1 MNHQIDINCEQN
13 IQDNTTRYA
22 RVTAVHRERYAL
34 SLDGNTIYG
43 KLKTAAW
50 RESGALYPTV
60 GDWVEITPN
69 PQGDA
74 LITALKPRRTLFRR
88 SDGFGKRGVQVVAA
102 NFESVF
108 IVTSLNR
115 DFELRRIERYLAL
128 TLESGAQP
136 VIVLTKADLCPDPAP
151 YIEAVR
157 ALKADLPVYAV
168 SAATGQGLD
177 TLMPY
182 LQPGMTA
189 ALLGSSG
196 VGKSTLTNA
205 LMGEAA
211 MDTGA
216 IREDDDRGRHTTTYR
231 QLLELPGGAYLI
243 DTPGMRE
250 LGVWDADEGVRETF
264 GDLVALAGQCRFR
277 DCSHTCE
284 PGCAV
289 RAAIERGEIDEK
301 RVRNWLNVGHES
313 HVTAELARRRAKLA
327 LRKQSKAQHS
337 SGHKG

>member
-1 MNHQIDINCEQN
+1 MNNHIDVNREQN
-13 IQDNTTRYA
+13 SQDNTPRRA
-22 RVTAVHRERYAL
+22 RVAAVHRERYAL
-34 SLDGNTIYG
+34 LLEGETLYAR
-43 KLKTAAW
+43 LKTAAF
-50 RESGALYPTV
+50 RGNDALYPTV
-60 GDWVEITPN
+60 GDWVEIAPN

-74 LITALKPRRTLFRR
+74 LITALEPRGTLFRR
-88 SDGFGKRGVQVVAA
+88 SDGFGRRGVQAVAA

-115 DFELRRIERYLAL
+115 DFEPRRIERYLAL

-136 VIVLTKADLCPDPAP
+136 VIVLTKADLCADPAP

-157 ALKADLPVYAV
+157 ALKSDLPVLAV

-177 TLMPY
+177 ALSVY

-196 VGKSTLTNA
+196 VGKSTLTNV
-205 LMGEAA
+205 LMGENA
-211 MDTGA
+211 MGTGA

-231 QLLELPGGAYLI
+231 QLLELPGGAFLI

-264 GDLVALAGQCRFR
+264 ADLAALAQSCRFR
-277 DCSHTCE
+277 DCSHTRE

-301 RVRNWLNVGHES
+301 RVRNWLNIGHES
-313 HVTAELARRRAKLA
+313 HATAELARRRAKWA
-327 LRKQSKAQHS
+327 LRRQTNALGKKR
-337 SGHKG
+337 

>member
-1 MNHQIDINCEQN
+1 MNQQIDTHSEQN
-13 IQDNTTRYA
+13 SQDNSARCA

-34 SLDGNTIYG
+34 SLDGRAIYG
-43 KLKTAAW
+43 RLKAAAW

-60 GDWVEITPN
+60 GDWVEIASN

-74 LITALKPRRTLFRR
+74 LITALRPRKTLFRR
-88 SDGFGKRGVQVVAA
+88 GDSFGRRGVQAVAA

-115 DFELRRIERYLAL
+115 EFEPRRIERYLAL
-128 TLESGAQP
+128 ILESGAQP
-136 VIVLTKADLCPDPAP
+136 VVVLTKADLCPDPAP
-151 YIEAVR
+151 YIKAVR
-157 ALKADLPVYAV
+157 ALKADLPVCTV

-177 TLMPY
+177 ALMPY

-205 LMGEAA
+205 LLGEKA

-216 IREDDDRGRHTTTYR
+216 IREDDDRGRHTTTCR
-231 QLLELPGGAYLI
+231 QLLELPGGAFLI

-250 LGVWDADEGVRETF
+250 MGVWDADEGVRETF
-264 GDLVALAGQCRFR
+264 ADLTALAGRCRFR

-289 RAAIERGEIDEK
+289 RAALERGEIDEK
-301 RVRNWLNVGHES
+301 RVRSWLSVGHES
-313 HVTAELARRRAKLA
+313 HATAELARRREKLA
-327 LRKQSKAQHS
+327 LRKRLKAQRS